1 MTLCPVVI
9 GLKNS
14 VSGPDTFLCVGTAGS
29 PKSFPYEDK
38 IFILDVSGDVFQF
51 RDSRAPVL
59 GRFDGETVT
68 LKMPAN
74 VKVEDLKW
82 ISVWIRKF
90 SIDAGSLTFPGPL
103 VFPPLFKT
111 SK

>member
-1 MTLCPVVI
+1 MVI
-9 GLKNS
+9 GLKKS
-14 VSGPDTFLCVGTAGS
+14 VIGPDTFLCVGTEGS
-29 PKSFPYEDK
+29 LSTADEDK